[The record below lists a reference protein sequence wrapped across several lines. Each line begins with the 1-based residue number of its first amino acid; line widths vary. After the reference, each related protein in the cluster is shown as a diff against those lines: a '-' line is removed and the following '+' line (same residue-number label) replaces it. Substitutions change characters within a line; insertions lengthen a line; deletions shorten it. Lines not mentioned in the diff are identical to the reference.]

1 MTNRIFAIATVLVLA
16 GATASY
22 AQSGSAG
29 TPSASGSMGGAGQMT
44 SPGSPGTS
52 GSMSGSDRMSTP
64 NATGMSGTM
73 SGSGS
78 VNNKNDSCPPQ
89 TPGVA
94 TPDQSSSGCG
104 STAPKSLIP
113 GGSNSR
119 D

>member
-22 AQSGSAG
+22 AQSGSVG
-29 TPSASGSMGGAGQMT
+29 TPSASGSMGGTGQMS
-44 SPGSPGTS
+44 SPGSPG
-52 GSMSGSDRMSTP
+52 
-64 NATGMSGTM
+64 ASGTM

-78 VNNKNDSCPPQ
+78 NNMGSYGSDNSNDPCPPQ

-94 TPDQSSSGCG
+94 TPDQSSSSCG
-104 STAPKSLIP
+104 STAPKSLLP
-113 GGSNSR
+113 SGSNK